1 MMRIMRRRRRRLWAA
16 VGISAAWA
24 TVAAFSG
31 PTATAVALPA
41 SQPVA
46 VVALST
52 PARAPQGKVVIRP
65 LTILRAPGQVGV
77 VIAHRGD
84 SLATP
89 ENTMPAFL
97 SSISRGANYLEL
109 DVRLS
114 KDGVPVV
121 IHDRTVDRTTD
132 GTGAVSQLTAAQLR
146 ALDAGSWFSDSYAS
160 TRIPTLAEVLDLVS
174 GTRVSA
180 VIEYKGDWNVA
191 AIRTTVDMIDEAGLS
206 ATVVVQSFSE
216 QTVARI
222 ARIAPELKLALL
234 SEGLDASTVATARS
248 LGADAV
254 NPCDATAPGVALAHE
269 AGLGV
274 FVWTRDAVAEWEALT
289 AMGVDGIITNRPDAL
304 RAWVDTR
311 AQR

>member
-1 MMRIMRRRRRRLWAA
+1 MQIMSRRRRRLWAA

-191 AIRTTVDMIDEAGLS
+191 AIRTTVDMIDEDDRI
-206 ATVVVQSFSE
+206 VVR
-216 QTVARI
+216 ADL
-222 ARIAPELKLALL
+222 P
-234 SEGLDASTVATARS
+234 GLDEKDIEVTVHDGMLTVRGERKAEKEEKKEGYYYNERSYGMFSRTLPLPAAVEADKVKATFKK
-248 LGADAV
+248 
-254 NPCDATAPGVALAHE
+254 GVLEVHLPKAKE
-269 AGLGV
+269 AQGKKIEIK
-274 FVWTRDAVAEWEALT
+274 AA
-289 AMGVDGIITNRPDAL
+289 
-304 RAWVDTR
+304 
-311 AQR
+311 